1 MEQKPANI
9 IYGVDDIP
17 PFRTTLLLA
26 VQHAILA
33 LVFIVYPL
41 MLVAESGGTPGD
53 AEGVVTASILAMAV
67 GTFLQCLGRKGMGSG
82 YLAVNLTTPIYL
94 PVSIQAAKM
103 GGLGLTFGMTV
114 IAGIFSVVFSRFLK
128 YFRHL
133 FPAEVC
139 GVAVVMLGISMVGP
153 AVTRFL
159 GLHGNSS
166 VDPRAFAVASITL
179 ALMVALSVWPRGKIR
194 LYSVLIGLTAGYGA
208 ALWLG
213 VIDHASLQ
221 GVMERGYL
229 ALPTLP
235 KPDWQFEWTL
245 LPPFLMTA
253 LVSSLDT
260 VACIIT
266 CQKINQSEWVR
277 PDMANVSRGVL
288 ADGVGAAV
296 SGALGTLGTG
306 VSSSHIALSSATG
319 ATARRIGILTAI
331 VLLATAFVPPIAILL
346 SRMPAPVIG
355 AVLIYAA
362 AFLIT
367 SGMELIVARMLDT
380 RRIFMVGGSIIVGL
394 AAIQLTQLTHQLPV
408 WLYSIVGS
416 PFAVASLCAITLNLL
431 FRIGTSQ
438 SASLRVEAQLAS
450 ISGTVRF
457 FESQGAAWGAR
468 RQVIQR
474 VQAAVSELLETVIQL
489 GLADGDIDIQA
500 RFDEYHLDVVVLYS
514 GAPFPEAEECPSPEQ
529 LLADENAVL
538 SLSGSIIRQY
548 ADRVV
553 FDAQKERQRISLHFE
568 H

>member
-26 VQHAILA
+26 VQHAVLA

-41 MLVAESGGTPGD
+41 MLVSEAGGTQVD
-53 AEGVVTASILAMAV
+53 AEGVVTASILVMAFA
-67 GTFLQCLGRKGMGSG
+67 TFLQCLGRKGMGSG
-82 YLAVNLTTPIYL
+82 YLAVQFTSPIYL

-103 GGLGLTFGMTV
+103 GGMGLAFGMTV
-114 IAGIFSVVFSRFLK
+114 FAGIFSVIFSRFLK
-128 YFRHL
+128 YLRHL

-139 GVAVVMLGISMVGP
+139 GVAVVMLGISMAGP

-159 GLHGNSS
+159 GLHGNNS
-166 VDPRAFAVASITL
+166 VDPHALAVAFITL
-179 ALMVALSVWPRGKIR
+179 SLMVALSIWPRGHIR

-208 ALWLG
+208 SLWLG
-213 VIDHASLQ
+213 VIDPAGLHAVTEK
-221 GVMERGYL
+221 GFL
-229 ALPTLP
+229 ALPTVPL
-235 KPDWQFEWTL
+235 PDWQFQWTL
-245 LPPFLMTA
+245 LTPFLMTA

-260 VACIIT
+260 VACLIT
-266 CQKINQSEWVR
+266 CEKINQAEWTR
-277 PDMANVSRGVL
+277 PDMARVSSGVL
-288 ADGVGAAV
+288 ADGIGAAA
-296 SGALGTLGTG
+296 SGALGTIGAG
-306 VSSSHIALSSATG
+306 VSSAHIALSSATG

-331 VLLATAFVPPIAILL
+331 VLLATAFIPPIAILL

-394 AAIQLTQLTHQLPV
+394 AAIQLTELIRQLPV

-416 PFAVASLCAITLNLL
+416 PFAVASLCAIALNLL

-438 SASLRVEAQLAS
+438 SASLRVEPQLAS
-450 ISGTVRF
+450 LSEAVRF
-457 FESQGAAWGAR
+457 FESRGAAWGAR

-474 VQAAVSELLETVIQL
+474 VEAAVSELLETVIQM
-489 GLADGDIDIQA
+489 GLADGDIDIRA

-514 GAPFPEAEECPSPEQ
+514 GVPFPDAQECLSPEQ
-529 LLADENAVL
+529 LFADENAVL
-538 SLSGSIIRQY
+538 SLSGSLIRQY

-553 FDAQKERQRISLHFE
+553 FDAPKERQRISLHFE